1 MVCPF
6 VLQAPEEP
14 FGHRVV
20 VTVNRSAV
28 AGGDHPQSARVWNSA
43 SARTEPAGCES
54 DLTAPNGVA
63 VVADAVGMVS
73 GCHAL
78 DVEARCVNFR
88 ETDQD
93 RPSP

>member
-1 MVCPF
+1 
-6 VLQAPEEP
+6 
-14 FGHRVV
+14 
-20 VTVNRSAV
+20 
-28 AGGDHPQSARVWNSA
+28 
-43 SARTEPAGCES
+43 
-54 DLTAPNGVA
+54 
-63 VVADAVGMVS
+63 MVS